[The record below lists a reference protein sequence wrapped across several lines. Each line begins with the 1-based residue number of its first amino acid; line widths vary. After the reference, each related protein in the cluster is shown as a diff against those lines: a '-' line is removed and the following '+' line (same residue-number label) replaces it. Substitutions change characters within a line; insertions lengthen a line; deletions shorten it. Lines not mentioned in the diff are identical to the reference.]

1 MEDCMP
7 EPHESTGGRV
17 LRLLFSSARTYST
30 GSLSADSQIARALY
44 HAQIDAGR
52 GAMAKPKSLDEI
64 AALAQE
70 ASGWTLVFK
79 LLKSEG
85 LIEEQTLGQV
95 VASWN
100 NRYGRPGASGELEAA
115 LQNAPLHAPSQTAS

>member
-1 MEDCMP
+1 MEDSMP

-44 HAQIDAGR
+44 QAQIDAGR
-52 GAMAKPKSLDEI
+52 GAMAHPKSRDEI

-79 LLKSEG
+79 RLKSEG

-95 VASWN
+95 VARWN
-100 NRYGRPGASGELEAA
+100 NRYGRPGASGEIEAA
-115 LQNAPLHAPSQTAS
+115 LQNAPLPAPSQTAS